1 MCSRMQLMLLALAVA
16 ILPGCATIATG
27 NSQTI
32 AVRTEPENAD
42 CQFTRDN
49 LLIARV
55 NPTPGVMH
63 VGKASGAIS
72 VLCRRE
78 GYQDTIGTL
87 GSEFQPATFGNII
100 LGGVIGVVVDA
111 ASGALSKYPASVT
124 VTLLPIAFD
133 SQAERDRFY
142 EELRSTFLREYE
154 EVVTRIKASCKHPDC
169 ESQLKAADQG
179 RHARLAD
186 IERRRLAT
194 NTTGARQIDSPNP
207 DRSSE

>member
-1 MCSRMQLMLLALAVA
+1 
-16 ILPGCATIATG
+16 
-27 NSQTI
+27 
-32 AVRTEPENAD
+32 
-42 CQFTRDN
+42 
-49 LLIARV
+49 
-55 NPTPGVMH
+55 MH

-78 GYQDTIGTL
+78 GYQDTIGTV

-124 VTLLPIAFD
+124 FTLLPIAFD
-133 SQAERDRFY
+133 SQAEQDRFY
-142 EELRSTFLREYE
+142 DELRTTFLREYE
-154 EVVTRIKASCKHPDC
+154 EVVTRIKSSCKHPDC

-179 RHARLAD
+179 RLARLAD